1 VTPIPPA
8 SGPPSGGEA
17 PGGLARA
24 RRVTNVPV
32 SRFFIR
38 RRGMVAAYGIAVVLF
53 TVGTIHSIGFAAPSN
68 LRFLLFSAAVV
79 GIVGFG
85 QGLCILVG
93 GIDLSLPY
101 TMTGGAVLVARFASE
116 HIALPVII
124 LIIAGLG
131 ISVGL
136 LNGFGIAFL
145 SVPPIIMT
153 LGTQGVLQGLLLLY
167 TNGSGSAAAP
177 GSLVHFANDEVLG
190 LSLPI
195 WIWFAVIAG
204 ATVFL
209 AKTTV
214 GRKLYVI
221 GNNRRAARLAGIK
234 VRRLLF
240 VPYVVSALCGALA
253 GVFLMAYT
261 GGAYLSLGD
270 PYLFESAAAVAVGGA
285 SILGGNGNY
294 IGTVGGALA
303 LTLMVS
309 LLTLLSVGQAWLNV
323 GYGAILLAAL
333 IIAAPD
339 LNILKVRPAGPD
351 EGEE

>member
-1 VTPIPPA
+1 MQLPSA
-8 SGPPSGGEA
+8 SGSAPETNSGTGGASVRRAAKA
-17 PGGLARA
+17 PISAVL
-24 RRVTNVPV
+24 
-32 SRFFIR
+32 SR
-38 RRGMVAAYGIAVVLF
+38 RRGLVAAYGIAVVLF
-53 TVGTIHSIGFAAPSN
+53 TVGTIHSLGFAAPSN

-101 TMTGGAVLVARFASE
+101 TMSGELVLAARFANE
-116 HIALPVII
+116 HITLPLII
-124 LIIAGLG
+124 FIIAGLG
-131 ISVGL
+131 LAIGL
-136 LNGFGIAFL
+136 LNGFGIAYL

-195 WIWFAVIAG
+195 WIWFGVIVG

-240 VPYVVSALCGALA
+240 VPYTVSALCGALA

-333 IIAAPD
+333 IIAAPN
-339 LNILKVRPAGPD
+339 LNILRVRPAGPD
-351 EGEE
+351 EAEE